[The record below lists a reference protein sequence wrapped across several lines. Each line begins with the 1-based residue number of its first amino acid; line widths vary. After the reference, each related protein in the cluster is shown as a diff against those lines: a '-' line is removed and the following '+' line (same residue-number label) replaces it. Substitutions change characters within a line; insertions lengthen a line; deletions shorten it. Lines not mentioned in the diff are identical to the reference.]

1 MDEFRT
7 CPYCG
12 EQIRAAATRCRY
24 CRSRLTALDPERWF
38 RDHPER
44 RVAGVASAVARA
56 LAVPVG
62 AVRLGFIVLTF
73 IHFLG
78 PLLYGAL
85 WLLIP
90 FASGGDAPL
99 THVLAWLR
107 DALERARQLL
117 DQLTHR
123 SQRDRPAQRED
134 DHDADRGRTGNGR
147 DVSPVT
153 PLPLQRVAP

>member
-1 MDEFRT
+1 MDEFRP

-12 EQIRAAATRCRY
+12 EEIRTAATRCRF
-24 CRSRLTALDPERWF
+24 CRSRLTALDPERWY

-73 IHFLG
+73 LHFLG

-85 WLLIP
+85 WLLVP
-90 FASGGDAPL
+90 FSPGGDAPL
-99 THVLAWLR
+99 TSALA
-107 DALERARQLL
+107 RARNLL
-117 DQLTHR
+117 DQLLSSTGGHA
-123 SQRDRPAQRED
+123 DRPPDQPAARRPPHENGD
-134 DHDADRGRTGNGR
+134 DTPRT
-147 DVSPVT
+147 T
-153 PLPLQRVAP
+153 TLPLQRLSS